1 MMAQQDMFSNQVDKL
16 VKDQQEAR
24 KRKEEAEE
32 EIKNV
37 KKELDNKLQQE
48 R

>member
-1 MMAQQDMFSNQVDKL
+1 MMAQQEMFSKQVEKL
-16 VKDQQEAR
+16 HKDQQDAR
-24 KRKEEAEE
+24 NRKEEAEE

-37 KKELDNKLQQE
+37 RKELSNKLEQE